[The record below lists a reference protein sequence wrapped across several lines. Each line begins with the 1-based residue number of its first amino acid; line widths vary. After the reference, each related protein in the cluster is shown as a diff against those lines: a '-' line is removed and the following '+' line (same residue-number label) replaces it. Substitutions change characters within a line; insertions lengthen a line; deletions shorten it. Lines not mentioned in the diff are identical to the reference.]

1 MVDDGNISNDG
12 YDGTGRRVE
21 LIAHRAGNHL
31 GGPDRVRET
40 ADTVELD
47 VRLERGSMVVR
58 HPRRIWFTDRLWEP
72 WHLLPRDAT
81 GIGFEEAVAGVDDD
95 VHLWIDCKGISPRLP
110 TKALDAAGRRDRVTV
125 SSKAWWMLGS
135 AAERDGV
142 RVIRSVSNA
151 FELALLRFLPS
162 RVEIDGVVAHATLLQ
177 KGLVGDLKQRYGTLF
192 SWSIPDAATGQRLAA
207 WGVDGLIVD
216 DPEVVQELRRLL

>member
-1 MVDDGNISNDG
+1 MADGQGRGDG
-12 YDGTGRRVE
+12 ASSTVE

-31 GGPDRVRET
+31 DGPDRVRGV
-40 ADTVELD
+40 ADTIELD

-58 HPRRIWFTDRLWEP
+58 HPRRLWFTDRLWEK
-72 WHLLPRDAT
+72 WYLLPADAT
-81 GIGFEEAVAGVDDD
+81 GIGFEEAVDAVDGDLG
-95 VHLWIDCKGISPRLP
+95 LWIDCKGISPRLP
-110 TKALDAAGRRDRVTV
+110 TRALAAAGPRRRVTV
-125 SSKAWWMLGS
+125 SSKAWWMLGPV
-135 AAERDGV
+135 AERDDV

-151 FELALLRFLPS
+151 LELALLRFLPS
-162 RVEIDGVVAHATLLQ
+162 RVNVDGVVAHATLLE

-216 DPEVVQELRRLL
+216 DPEVVEQLRRLL

>member
-1 MVDDGNISNDG
+1 MAGGGDDG
-12 YDGTGRRVE
+12 TAHRVE

-31 GGPDRVRET
+31 GGPDRVRGV
-40 ADTVELD
+40 ADTIELD

-58 HPRRIWFTDRLWEP
+58 HPRRIWLTDRLWEK
-72 WHLLPRDAT
+72 WHLLPADAS
-81 GIGFEEAVAGVDDD
+81 GIGFDEAVAGVDGDLD
-95 VHLWIDCKGISPRLP
+95 LWIDCKGISPRLP
-110 TKALDAAGRRDRVTV
+110 IRALDAAGRRDRVTV

-135 AAERDGV
+135 AAQRDGV

-162 RVEIDGVVAHATLLQ
+162 RVEIDGVVAHATLLE

-216 DPEVVQELRRLL
+216 DPEVVQQLRRLL